1 MTADKFEIHGN
12 HAVYPNGAIR
22 PLSAD
27 ERTRNVVKEA
37 MAKLEPAGYVREPNG
52 YLRKQSIGERARAV
66 AEDFVRST
74 SLAGDRHM
82 NIDGAEVIRAEQDQQ
97 RAHVQDPNLAG
108 QSELFDEKPAKKQDK
123 TEKKKERGFFDVPK
137 VKDKAKMSNDILRSG
152 LFSVRERKLG
162 HEEIVKDR
170 PVATFSN
177 AVMTFSGVLLDQQDY
192 RVYEALI
199 QEYKESGCTIRNKL
213 TDILR
218 SMNLPDNT
226 QYRDSVFET
235 LKRLRQATIFI
246 QTPGYKYVG
255 GLVNGVIL
263 NEKTDD
269 IQITLGPEL
278 AVMFSRDNW
287 TWLDRSHR
295 AKLGKNHLA
304 AWLFNFASTHEHMF
318 PISRHELRRLS
329 ESTQPQKKFNMKL
342 KLAIGLI
349 NQELGEFGWHC
360 ELVGELL
367 KVHRKQTKKEQETVF
382 I

>member
-1 MTADKFEIHGN
+1 MTADKFEVRGN
-12 HAVYPNGAIR
+12 EAVYSNGWRR
-22 PLSAD
+22 PL
-27 ERTRNVVKEA
+27 
-37 MAKLEPAGYVREPNG
+37 
-52 YLRKQSIGERARAV
+52 SIGERARAV

-74 SLAGDRHM
+74 GVAGDRHM

-97 RAHVQDPNLAG
+97 RAHAQDPNLAG

-123 TEKKKERGFFDVPK
+123 AEKKKERGFFDVPA
-137 VKDKAKMSNDILRSG
+137 VEGKAKMSNDILRSG
-152 LFSVRERKLG
+152 LFSVRDRRLG
-162 HEEIVKDR
+162 HEETVKDK

-199 QEYKESGCTIRNKL
+199 QEYKASGCTIRKRL

-218 SMNLPDNT
+218 SMNLPDT
-226 QYRDSVFET
+226 AQYRASVFET

-246 QTPGYKYVG
+246 QTPGYRYVG

-263 NEKTDD
+263 NERTDD

-278 AVMFSRDNW
+278 AVMFARDNW
-287 TWLDRSHR
+287 TWLDRDHR
-295 AKLGKNHLA
+295 AKLGRNQLA
-304 AWLFNFASTHEHMF
+304 AWLYNFASTHEHMF

-329 ESTQPQKKFNMKL
+329 ENEHLLQKKFNLKL
-342 KLAIGLI
+342 KVVVELI

-360 ELVGELL
+360 EIVGELL
-367 KVHRKQTKKEQETVF
+367 KIERKQTRKALETVF